1 MLGTTPQLLQRQR
14 YLILGVLLV
23 LAALAWGLLIWQ
35 APMMNPPWRASSG
48 LRMPMRPVR

>member
-1 MLGTTPQLLQRQR
+1 MSSTTPQLLQRER

-35 APMMNPPWRASSG
+35 APMISPQE
-48 LRMPMRPVR
+48 LRS